1 MNPFHHHFQEIL
13 LQDLA
18 LRTQVE
24 SVYQLPGLEKGSLN
38 LGMKDLV
45 TDKKRILIGL
55 LALEAISGQRA
66 KATASRKMVA
76 SLKIR
81 KEMILGCKV
90 TLRGR
95 ALSSF
100 LHRFQTLTLPRAKDF
115 EGFHFP
121 LPEKGIRKTGNRSL
135 SFSLENPFAFLEL
148 ATEDPSFPH
157 LPPLDLTF
165 LGRANKAPAHFSLVW
180 SNLGFPIR
188 RSI

>member
-1 MNPFHHHFQEIL
+1 MNPFHQHSQEIL
-13 LQDLA
+13 LTDLA
-18 LRTQVE
+18 LRTEVR
-24 SVYQLPGLEKGSLN
+24 SPYQLPELEKGSLN

-95 ALSSF
+95 ALSTF
-100 LHRFQTLTLPRAKDF
+100 LYRFQNLSLPRAKDF
-115 EGFHFP
+115 QGFSFPPGSEGKRG
-121 LPEKGIRKTGNRSL
+121 LSCSL
-135 SFSLENPFAFLEL
+135 KEVFSFLEL
-148 ATEDPSFPH
+148 EAEDLRFPH

-165 LGRANKAPAHFSLVW
+165 LAKEKANSSRSSSHFPLVW
-180 SNLGFPIR
+180 TGLGFPTR
-188 RSI
+188 RSN